1 MMDKYTKEQVQNRL
15 AQPNGSQ
22 NMDIEPAWEGAWQL
36 LKEGSAAALA
46 FFVRAA
52 KQEKYARM
60 LDEQL
65 GDRQLLWSLLTSSEA
80 KVRKN
85 AARLAGA
92 LACEKD
98 SPALVEALKQE
109 ETRMVRPSLILAL
122 GAMQTEEAQ
131 QVLAAYTVAEA
142 QSPSEEKHV
151 KEEKQALMTARA
163 SYVTTVRHTL
173 KAMPRNLK
181 AELRCVDAMEEVL
194 VKELEAM
201 AMPARKLGRGRVG
214 VQLTSPKALNAV
226 RTWRELLFPI
236 VSGVR
241 LDAKAAQLIGETA
254 GTKLLRFL
262 ELTHTGEPPYA
273 YRIEIR
279 GQEVDRGKLAR
290 EIAAAVEEAV
300 DTAAGGSRL
309 VNAPSA
315 YESEIR
321 VEMFRNTCNV
331 YMKLHTFPDTRFA
344 YRKGA
349 VSASIHPA
357 TAAGIMRLAAEYF
370 QPGARVLDPCCGSGT
385 MLIERALYDTC
396 SKLTGVDIAASA
408 IRTAQTNVEAAGLEA
423 ELLTKN
429 CTRFEARERYDEVI
443 SNLPFGNRVGN
454 HENNVELY
462 QELLKKLPK
471 WLKRGGTAILY
482 TMELQLLEELLMKHR
497 STLSLERIIRTEAG
511 GLQPGIFIVKC
522 NDIR

>member
-1 MMDKYTKEQVQNRL
+1 MDNYSKEQVQNRL

-22 NMDIEPAWEGAWQL
+22 NIDIEPAWEGAWQL
-36 LKEGSAAALA
+36 LAEGSASALA
-46 FFVRAA
+46 LFVRAA
-52 KQEKYARM
+52 KQEKYAR
-60 LDEQL
+60 LLNEQL
-65 GDRQLLWSLLTSSEA
+65 GDRKLLWSLLQSEEP

-92 LACEKD
+92 LACD
-98 SPALVEALKQE
+98 ADCAVLAEALRQE

-131 QVLAAYTVAEA
+131 QVLTAYTVTKA

-194 VKELEAM
+194 IQELDAM

-236 VSGVR
+236 LAGVR
-241 LDAKAAQLIGETA
+241 LDAKAAQTIGEAA
-254 GTKLLRFL
+254 GAKLLRFL

-279 GQEVDRGKLAR
+279 GQEVDRGKMAR
-290 EIAAAVEEAV
+290 EIASVM
-300 DTAAGGSRL
+300 DNPKL

-321 VEMFRNTCNV
+321 VEVFRNTCNV
-331 YMKLHTFPDTRFA
+331 YMKLYTFPDTRFA

-396 SKLTGVDIAASA
+396 SKLTGVDIASSA
-408 IRTAQTNVEAAGLEA
+408 IRIAQTNMEAAGLEA

-454 HENNVELY
+454 HETNVELY
-462 QELLKKLPK
+462 QEMLKKLPK

-497 STLSLERIIRTEAG
+497 ATLSLERIIRTEAG

-522 NDIR
+522 VDIR

>member
-1 MMDKYTKEQVQNRL
+1 M

-22 NMDIEPAWEGAWQL
+22 NIEIEPAWEGAWRL
-36 LKEGSAAALA
+36 LEDGYAPALA
-46 FFVRAA
+46 LFVRAA
-52 KQEKYARM
+52 KQEKYVKI
-60 LDEQL
+60 LNEQL
-65 GDRQLLWSLLTSSEA
+65 GDRAVLWSLLKSAEP

-92 LACEKD
+92 LACESD
-98 SPALVEALKQE
+98 CTVLVEALKAE

-131 QVLAAYTVAEA
+131 QALMTYTVAEA
-142 QSPSEEKHV
+142 ANPGEEKHV
-151 KEEKQALMTARA
+151 KEEKQALMTARS

-214 VQLTSPKALNAV
+214 VQLTSPKALNNV
-226 RTWRELLFPI
+226 RTWRELLFPVI
-236 VSGVR
+236 MGVPC
-241 LDAKAAQLIGETA
+241 DGEKIGAAA
-254 GTKLLRFL
+254 GPKLERFL

-279 GQEVDRGKLAR
+279 GQEIDRGALAR
-290 EIAAAVEEAV
+290 EIASAM
-300 DTAAGGSRL
+300 DSGKL

-321 VEMFRNTCNV
+321 VEVYHGKCNV

-370 QPGARVLDPCCGSGT
+370 KPNARVLDPCCGSGT

-396 SKLTGVDIAASA
+396 GALTGVDLAASA
-408 IRTAQTNVEAAGLEA
+408 IRIAETNMEAAGLEA

-429 CTRFEARERYDEVI
+429 CMKFEARERYDEVI

-454 HENNVELY
+454 HDSNVELY
-462 QELLKKLPK
+462 EELLKKLPK
-471 WLKRGGTAILY
+471 WLKRGGIAILY
-482 TMELQLLEELLMKHR
+482 TMELQLVEDLLMQHR
-497 STLSLERIIRTEAG
+497 ATLVLERVIRTEAG
-511 GLQPGIFIVKC
+511 GLQPGIFIVTCK
-522 NDIR
+522 DIR